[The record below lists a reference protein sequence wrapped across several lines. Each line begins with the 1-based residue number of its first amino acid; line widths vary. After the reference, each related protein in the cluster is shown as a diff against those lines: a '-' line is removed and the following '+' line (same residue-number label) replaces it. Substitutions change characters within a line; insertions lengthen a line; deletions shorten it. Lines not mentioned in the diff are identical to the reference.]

1 MLKNPAVI
9 AAIFCALITGM
20 GGPLTVTFFQ
30 GQQEEARETR
40 RLEAGVID
48 KETLLG
54 HALFTHADT
63 WVNLII
69 PQTQVSPEAQ
79 KFLTIKF
86 EAFHDA
92 LEDLVENTDFNSLSD
107 DTFHHV
113 ASKNLNDTVVSYIAE
128 ARRGGISEEFIASF
142 STWHAQVVSILI
154 QSIQDN
160 IYSPIHT
167 SQNSKMYAI
176 LTAYDSALG
185 ATLEDVNRTLED
197 VMQKNPAVR
206 RKQET

>member
-1 MLKNPAVI
+1 MLKNPPVI
-9 AAIFCALITGM
+9 AAIVAALITGIC
-20 GGPLTVTFFQ
+20 GPIMVSWFSANQ
-30 GQQEEARETR
+30 DEARENR

-79 KFLTIKF
+79 RFLDIKF
-86 EAFHDA
+86 RAFHDA
-92 LEDLVENTDFNSLSD
+92 LEDMIQTTDFNSLSD
-107 DTFHHV
+107 DAFHHV
-113 ASKNLNDTVVSYIAE
+113 ASTNLNETVVSYIAQ
-128 ARRGGISEEFIASF
+128 ARREGISEEFITSF
-142 STWHAQVVSILI
+142 NEWHAQVVSILV
-154 QSIQDN
+154 QSIEAN

-185 ATLEDVNRTLED
+185 ATLEDVNRTLEEA
-197 VMQKNPAVR
+197 QG
-206 RKQET
+206 